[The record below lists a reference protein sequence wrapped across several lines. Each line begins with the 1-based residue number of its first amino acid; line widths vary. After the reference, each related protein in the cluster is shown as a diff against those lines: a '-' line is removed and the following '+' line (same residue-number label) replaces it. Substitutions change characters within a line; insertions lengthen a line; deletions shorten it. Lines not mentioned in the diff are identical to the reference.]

1 MQCMHQYKIQY
12 KLRYNISVKN
22 MTSQVH
28 NPPGTGRTDK
38 KIWEK
43 LWREKH
49 EGKLLLRE
57 VMKLE
62 NEFNVTNDTL
72 TTTMPTVSARLRA
85 IHKAALR
92 KKEKDEENFDK
103 KEAGGVA
110 NEEDT
115 SNFHNIQPIVNKPT
129 WQPDYTTSKCK
140 KCETNFTLFTRK
152 HHCRA
157 CGDIFCYQCT
167 SSRIAIPFLDFMEP
181 VRVCDPCLPRVTMH
195 FLSNSFKEFNVTND
209 LETDRVQQQLKRP
222 GTNYCVA
229 DTTMDAVNSMNAIND
244 DVSLSESKIE
254 ASSIPTPPP
263 LPVIPLWS
271 NIPGCSGGGFKM
283 DSVDKFNMEDSKLR
297 SVTPLSSCGD
307 KKQDNNA
314 LKKSVATSNTLFKPS
329 DFTRTPS
336 KSSTKKKAGGL
347 PFLDAIKN
355 GTPRLRKTPSVGKR
369 GAEDQD
375 IKKSSGSVLGF
386 NKMDLKNA
394 ILGLKKTPRKSRKE
408 NSNNIFSH
416 NNIVEGAE
424 NKINGANYGK
434 KTTIFDE
441 LKASVTKRRKTMK
454 YDSPE
459 NGILAFENRMKTAQ
473 KQKRKILTARVVQPL
488 SEAPIRG
495 LDAYLENKE
504 FYKHALDGDNGSPS
518 RSSDGFSSPLPRI

>member
-1 MQCMHQYKIQY
+1 
-12 KLRYNISVKN
+12 
-22 MTSQVH
+22 MTSKVC
-28 NPPGTGRTDK
+28 NASVRGRSDK

-43 LWREKH
+43 LWHEKH
-49 EGKLLLRE
+49 EGKMLLRE

-72 TTTMPTVSARLRA
+72 TTTRPTISARLRA

-92 KKEKDEENFDK
+92 KKEEEEEKLDKKDEDEIS
-103 KEAGGVA
+103 
-110 NEEDT
+110 NEKGS
-115 SNFHNIQPIVNKPT
+115 SNFHNVQPIVNKPT

-195 FLSNSFKEFNVTND
+195 FLSNNFNDFKVTNE
-209 LETDRVQQQLKRP
+209 LERNRAQQQPERPETDYDFSDSTLDEVSDSNI
-222 GTNYCVA
+222 TNN
-229 DTTMDAVNSMNAIND
+229 NS
-244 DVSLSESKIE
+244 VLSESKIKT
-254 ASSIPTPPP
+254 STIPTPPP

-271 NIPGCSGGGFKM
+271 NIPGCNKGTLNVSSNGNS
-283 DSVDKFNMEDSKLR
+283 SVSKLNIDELKFR
-297 SVTPLSSCGD
+297 SATPLGNYND
-307 KKQDNNA
+307 KSKDIAVLQ
-314 LKKSVATSNTLFKPS
+314 KSVAPSNILFKPG
-329 DFTRTPS
+329 DFTGTPS
-336 KSSTKKKAGGL
+336 KSSAKMKAGGL
-347 PFLDAIKN
+347 PFLNAIKN
-355 GTPRLRKTPSVGKR
+355 GTPRLRKTPSIGKK
-369 GAEDQD
+369 GGEDQ
-375 IKKSSGSVLGF
+375 KNLKTSVGSGLGF

-394 ILGLKKTPRKSRKE
+394 ILGLKKTPRKSKNE
-408 NSNNIFSH
+408 NSNSIFSH
-416 NNIVEGAE
+416 SNIVEGSE
-424 NKINGANYGK
+424 NKINNGNHGK

-459 NGILAFENRMKTAQ
+459 NGILAFESRMRTAQ
-473 KQKRKILTARVVQPL
+473 KQRRKILTARVVQPL

-504 FYKHALDGDNGSPS
+504 FYKHALNGDNDSPS